1 MSFFKRATYL
11 VAFLSVVLIVP
22 ALAQLKVEVTSDPSQ
37 VKLHYYDLHNFLVA
51 LELIEDGYDPIE
63 TVQKYYLSKAS
74 KAFQDQID
82 SREITAEKMAA
93 FITDNPD
100 SVKNLRE
107 LPKNLRLQ
115 EDAIRQALSELKK
128 VIPEPIYLPVYY
140 MVVDSGGFMG
150 EPSEYGIKVAMSR
163 TSDDYSRICH
173 LIVHEMV
180 HVQQAM
186 AIGLEKY
193 QRIYGPEMSVLSLS
207 LREGVATYLT
217 RLALGRPSDKK
228 AYEYFKEN
236 EKELWERFKNEKTN
250 RLPGDWMWSKP
261 AVEGQPRD
269 MGYYMGAAI
278 IEYFYTNSKDKL
290 LAIKEILSITDYEGF
305 LEKSGYSSKF
315 KNTT

>member
-1 MSFFKRATYL
+1 MSFFKRVKLSTVFICL
-11 VAFLSVVLIVP
+11 VMIVP
-22 ALAQLKVEVTSDPSQ
+22 VLAQLKVEVTSDPSQ

-51 LELIEDGYDPIE
+51 VELIEDGHDPVE
-63 TVQKYYLSKAS
+63 TVQKYYLSRAS
-74 KAFQDQID
+74 NAFQDQID
-82 SREITAEKMAA
+82 SRKITAEKMAA

-100 SVKNLRE
+100 SVKKLRE

-115 EDAIRQALSELKK
+115 EDAIRQALTELKK
-128 VIPEPIYLPVYY
+128 IIPEPIYLPVYY
-140 MVVDSGGFMG
+140 MVVDKGGFMG

-186 AIGLEKY
+186 AIGIEKY
-193 QRIYGPEMSVLSLS
+193 QQIYGPEMSLLSLS

-217 RLALGRPSDKK
+217 RIALGRPSDKK
-228 AYEYFKEN
+228 AYEYFKKN
-236 EKELWERFKNEKTN
+236 EKALWEKFKNEKSN
-250 RLPGDWMWSKP
+250 KVPGDWMWSKP

-278 IEYFYTNSKDKL
+278 NEYFYTNSEDKS

-315 KNTT
+315 NK